1 MSAAPSQGG
10 RLAILLSGQG
20 STYEAIQQACDTG
33 QCAARPILVLSNRR
47 RANGLTIAEQYGI
60 DHQAFPARAFADRDA
75 QEAAMA
81 AAVDVAEADWV
92 ILAGYMR
99 ILGAGFV
106 RRYHGRMINTHPSL
120 LPAYRGLDTYQRALD
135 AGERVHGCSV
145 HFVTKD
151 LDGGPVIAR
160 AEVPVRADDTAAT
173 LEERTRQRER
183 RLYPLV
189 IDRLARGRI
198 SLSGD
203 RVMLNGKALREP
215 LTLPYDGEEL
225 V

>member
-1 MSAAPSQGG
+1 MSAAPSQGS
-10 RLAILLSGQG
+10 RLAVLLSGQG
-20 STYEAIQQACDTG
+20 STYEAIQQACDAG
-33 QCAARPILVLSNRR
+33 RCAARPILVLSNRR
-47 RANGLTIAEQYGI
+47 KANGLAIAERHGI
-60 DHQAFPARAFADRDA
+60 EHQAFPGRAFADRDA

-81 AAVDVAEADWV
+81 AAIDASEADWV

-135 AGERVHGCSV
+135 AGEHVHGCSV
-145 HFVTKD
+145 HFVTED

-160 AEVPVRADDTAAT
+160 AEVPIRADDTAAT
-173 LEERTRQRER
+173 LEERTRERER
-183 RLYPLV
+183 RLYPMV

-198 SLSGD
+198 SLSDD
-203 RVMLNGKALREP
+203 RVMLDGRVLTEP